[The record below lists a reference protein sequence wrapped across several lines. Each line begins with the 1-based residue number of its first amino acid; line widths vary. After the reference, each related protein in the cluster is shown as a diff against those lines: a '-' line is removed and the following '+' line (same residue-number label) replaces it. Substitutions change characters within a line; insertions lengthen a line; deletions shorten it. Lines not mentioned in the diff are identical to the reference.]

1 MREINIIIIL
11 IYRKLGSVGPVQ
23 QEIKLLLP
31 KNDFTKLLD
40 NLKFVITGT
49 TDQLL
54 TIKSSFKENLEDL
67 VAESLC
73 KIKDSITETLL
84 EENLKLHQKIE
95 KLESCISV

>member
-40 NLKFVITGT
+40 NLKFVITG
-49 TDQLL
+49 
-54 TIKSSFKENLEDL
+54 
-67 VAESLC
+67 
-73 KIKDSITETLL
+73 
-84 EENLKLHQKIE
+84 KL
-95 KLESCISV
+95 